1 MSDSPQLPGPFS
13 LSARLR
19 DAQAIAGTSRHYQG
33 PGLGVPPPWDCPTCG
48 RQWSSDPANGCA
60 VCIAEFRVKAEQIMN
75 EPALTTTTTT
85 TTGQATR
92 AEASGRMVSVPAA
105 PTADNAR
112 RAISPLVESR
122 GLSGDRLAD
131 AIAEKVVERLLEQ
144 LPRAGAGAPDGAV
157 FLPAPAELY
166 AILVGLQ
173 LVAQGV
179 ADGAE
184 DPLLLPQEYIHALI
198 QQVEALPTLQSYLL
212 LPPSAPAPVSE
223 EPQA

>member
-60 VCIAEFRVKAEQIMN
+60 VCIAEFQRKAEEAQV
-75 EPALTTTTTT
+75 EKPQFV
-85 TTGQATR
+85 TGMTVGKLAT
-92 AEASGRMVSVPAA
+92 EPAA
-105 PTADNAR
+105 PTNDNAR

-157 FLPAPAELY
+157 FLPAPSELY

-184 DPLLLPQEYIHALI
+184 DPLLPSWQHIHALI

>member
-60 VCIAEFRVKAEQIMN
+60 VCIAEFQRKAEEILEKPQLI
-75 EPALTTTTTT
+75 
-85 TTGQATR
+85 
-92 AEASGRMVSVPAA
+92 GRQVVEPAA
-105 PTADNAR
+105 PTNDNAR
-112 RAISPLVESR
+112 RAVSPLVESR

-144 LPRAGAGAPDGAV
+144 LPRTGAGAPDGTV
-157 FLPAPAELY
+157 FLPAPSELY

-184 DPLLLPQEYIHALI
+184 DPLLPSQEYIHALI

>member
-60 VCIAEFRVKAEQIMN
+60 VCIAEFQRKAEEILEKPQLI
-75 EPALTTTTTT
+75 
-85 TTGQATR
+85 
-92 AEASGRMVSVPAA
+92 GRQVVEPAA
-105 PTADNAR
+105 PTNDNAR
-112 RAISPLVESR
+112 RAVSPLVESR

-131 AIAEKVVERLLEQ
+131 AIAEKVVQRLQEAAAT
-144 LPRAGAGAPDGAV
+144 RADGTV
-157 FLPAPAELY
+157 FLPAPSELY

-184 DPLLLPQEYIHALI
+184 DPLLPSWQHIHALI

>member
-33 PGLGVPPPWDCPTCG
+33 PGLGAPPPWDCPTCG

-60 VCIAEFRVKAEQIMN
+60 VCIAEFQRKAEEAQVEKPQFVTGMSVAQ
-75 EPALTTTTTT
+75 PTT
-85 TTGQATR
+85 AIN
-92 AEASGRMVSVPAA
+92 
-105 PTADNAR
+105 DNAR
-112 RAISPLVESR
+112 RAVSPLVESR

-131 AIAEKVVERLLEQ
+131 AIAEKVVQRLLEQ

-184 DPLLLPQEYIHALI
+184 DPLLPSWQHIHTLI

>member
-60 VCIAEFRVKAEQIMN
+60 VCIAEFQRKAEEILEKPQLI
-75 EPALTTTTTT
+75 
-85 TTGQATR
+85 
-92 AEASGRMVSVPAA
+92 GRQVVEPAA
-105 PTADNAR
+105 PTNDNAR
-112 RAISPLVESR
+112 RAVSPLVESR

-131 AIAEKVVERLLEQ
+131 AIAEKVVQRLLEQ

-184 DPLLLPQEYIHALI
+184 DPLLPPQEYIHALI

>member
-60 VCIAEFRVKAEQIMN
+60 VCIAEFQRKAEEILEKPQLI
-75 EPALTTTTTT
+75 
-85 TTGQATR
+85 
-92 AEASGRMVSVPAA
+92 GRQVVEPAA
-105 PTADNAR
+105 PTNDNAR
-112 RAISPLVESR
+112 RAVSPLVESR

-184 DPLLLPQEYIHALI
+184 DPLLPSWQHIHALI

>member
-48 RQWSSDPANGCA
+48 RQWSGDPANGCA
-60 VCIAEFRVKAEQIMN
+60 VCIAEFQRKAE
-75 EPALTTTTTT
+75 
-85 TTGQATR
+85 
-92 AEASGRMVSVPAA
+92 EAQVEKPQLIGRQVVEPAA
-105 PTADNAR
+105 PTNDNAR
-112 RAISPLVESR
+112 RAVSPLVESR

-131 AIAEKVVERLLEQ
+131 AIAEKVVQRLQEAAAT
-144 LPRAGAGAPDGAV
+144 RADGTV
-157 FLPAPAELY
+157 FLPAPNELY

-184 DPLLLPQEYIHALI
+184 DPLLPSWQHIHALI

>member
-60 VCIAEFRVKAEQIMN
+60 VCIAEFQRKAE
-75 EPALTTTTTT
+75 
-85 TTGQATR
+85 
-92 AEASGRMVSVPAA
+92 EAQVEKPQLIGRQVVEPAA
-105 PTADNAR
+105 PTNDNAR
-112 RAISPLVESR
+112 RAVSPLVESR

-131 AIAEKVVERLLEQ
+131 AIAEKVVQRLQEAAAT
-144 LPRAGAGAPDGAV
+144 RADGTV
-157 FLPAPAELY
+157 FLPAPNELY

-184 DPLLLPQEYIHALI
+184 DPLLPSWQHIHALI

>member
-60 VCIAEFRVKAEQIMN
+60 VCIAEFQRKAEEILEKPQLI
-75 EPALTTTTTT
+75 
-85 TTGQATR
+85 
-92 AEASGRMVSVPAA
+92 GRQVVEPAA
-105 PTADNAR
+105 PTNDNAR
-112 RAISPLVESR
+112 RAVSPLVESR

-131 AIAEKVVERLLEQ
+131 AIAEKVVQRLQEAAAT
-144 LPRAGAGAPDGAV
+144 RVDGTV
-157 FLPAPAELY
+157 FLPAPSELY

-173 LVAQGV
+173 LVAQGI

-184 DPLLLPQEYIHALI
+184 DPLLPSWQHIHALI